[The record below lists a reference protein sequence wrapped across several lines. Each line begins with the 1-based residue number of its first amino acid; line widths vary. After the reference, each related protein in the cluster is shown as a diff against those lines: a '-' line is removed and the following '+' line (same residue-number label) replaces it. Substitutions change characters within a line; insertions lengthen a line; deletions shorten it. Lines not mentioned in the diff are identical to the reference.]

1 MASCEERA
9 AIGRWFC
16 PRRQAAD
23 GWGKFPPA
31 PRTKVGKRPV
41 GRGPASLRYCARR
54 HGRTKSLNRFRST
67 V

>member
-9 AIGRWFC
+9 AIVRWFC

-41 GRGPASLRYCARR
+41 GRGP
-54 HGRTKSLNRFRST
+54 
-67 V
+67 